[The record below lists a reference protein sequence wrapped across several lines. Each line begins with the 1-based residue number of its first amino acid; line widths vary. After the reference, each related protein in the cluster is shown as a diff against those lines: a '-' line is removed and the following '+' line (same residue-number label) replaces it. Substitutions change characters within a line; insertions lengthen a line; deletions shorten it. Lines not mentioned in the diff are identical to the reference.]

1 MTPCP
6 SQYGFI
12 EILQG
17 GIMSEKKD
25 LPDNITVKI
34 DSLEME
40 NVKRVPYET
49 DDETIRRWRDGVEK
63 GWL

>member
-1 MTPCP
+1 
-6 SQYGFI
+6 
-12 EILQG
+12 
-17 GIMSEKKD
+17 MSEKKD
-25 LPDNITVKI
+25 LPDNITVNI

-40 NVKRVPYET
+40 NVKRVQGET

>member
-1 MTPCP
+1 MTPCLP
-6 SQYGFI
+6 QYGFI
-12 EILQG
+12 ETPPQG

-25 LPDNITVKI
+25 LPDSPVKI

-49 DDETIRRWRDGVEK
+49 DDETIRRWRDGVER

>member
-1 MTPCP
+1 
-6 SQYGFI
+6 
-12 EILQG
+12 
-17 GIMSEKKD
+17 MSEKKD

-49 DDETIRRWRDGVEK
+49 DDETIRRWRDGVEREWY
-63 GWL
+63 GR